1 MRFPQYPG
9 HFEGDPMVP
18 GAALLQ
24 AVEGVTGRRFA
35 TLERV
40 RFLGIVRPGED
51 VEIRVVEEGDRVRFT
66 MFRGGTEVVRGVG
79 IGWRR
84 G

>member
-9 HFEGDPMVP
+9 HFEGDPVVP

-24 AVEGVTGRRFA
+24 EVERAAGRSFA

-40 RFLGIVRPGED
+40 RFLGVVRPGEE
-51 VEIRVVEEGDRVRFT
+51 VEIRVVEDGERVRFT
-66 MFRGGTEVVRGVG
+66 MNRAGVEVVRGVG
-79 IGWRR
+79 TLRAAR
-84 G
+84 